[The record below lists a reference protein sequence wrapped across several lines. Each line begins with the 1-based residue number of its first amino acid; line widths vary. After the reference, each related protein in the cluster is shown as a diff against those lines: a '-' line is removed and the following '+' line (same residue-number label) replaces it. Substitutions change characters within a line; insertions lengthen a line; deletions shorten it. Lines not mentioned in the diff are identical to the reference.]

1 MCACGRQRSES
12 LDHPAHRESSD
23 RAVRR
28 FETRK
33 AATITLPL
41 KCVISDCNGTISR
54 SLGTIYGG
62 EGGILLP
69 PLSGSADEHYTS
81 AIIPCA

>member
-1 MCACGRQRSES
+1 MCACGRQRSEN

-23 RAVRR
+23 RAVRKS
-28 FETRK
+28 ETRK

-41 KCVISDCNGTISR
+41 KCVISDCNGDCNETINR

-62 EGGILLP
+62 EGGIRTRLR
-69 PLSGSADEHYTS
+69 T
-81 AIIPCA
+81 